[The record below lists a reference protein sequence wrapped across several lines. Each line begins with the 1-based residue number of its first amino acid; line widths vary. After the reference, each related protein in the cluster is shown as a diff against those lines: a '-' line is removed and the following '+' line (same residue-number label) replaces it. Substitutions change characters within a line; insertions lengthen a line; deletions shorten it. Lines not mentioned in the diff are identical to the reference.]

1 MSLRENCGDDHGEL
15 ATLSCRDGDQELS
28 RTELKDEMIRL
39 ANVDLAFQILDTNK

>member
-1 MSLRENCGDDHGEL
+1 MSLRENCGDDHSEL
-15 ATLSCRDGDQELS
+15 ATLSSRDGDQELS